1 MQVDGR
7 DRLANLFFAQ
17 RTRNYKESSPV
28 LLREDFLFLLGRLH
42 QILGVLVNEF
52 SNMSSRPSMLI
63 NRELRLTVS
72 DSRIL

>member
-1 MQVDGR
+1 MQIDVR
-7 DRLANLFFAQ
+7 DRLTNLLFAQ
-17 RTRNYKESSPV
+17 RTRNYRESSPV
-28 LLREDFLFLLGRLH
+28 LLREDFLFLLGRLR

-72 DSRIL
+72 DSRVL